1 MIVAT
6 YNGVR
11 VRCYIEDNGIRIH
24 RMDDA
29 VYQTCGFAQGRWVY
43 STEILDMFI
52 GELWADE
59 VSEVETNSVTPR
71 ASAESTPCDNG
82 IDSSGQKSM
91 PAAKGASQSLHRD
104 PECRRITGKDG
115 GMEMGARR
123 SGSRIFIVMLAILA
137 FTLIVVGTVLIA
149 TGRLCITSSHR
160 PVDRYEGAS
169 GAGEAGLS
177 ADLAAIL
184 AFTLIVVGTVLI
196 ATGRLCI
203 TSSHRPVDRYE
214 GASGAGEAGLSADLA
229 AMVDADSDG
238 IADNDDV
245 LAAAL
250 AYIQTRPHYKSVY
263 YPSGYP
269 DDEHGVCTDVVAIAC
284 REAGYD
290 LQALVA
296 ADVARRPGYP
306 DDEHGVCT
314 DVVAIACREA
324 GYDLQALVAADVARR
339 PEAYAIE
346 IPDPVCTDV
355 VAIACR
361 EAGYDLQALVAA
373 DVARRPEAYAI
384 EIPDPAIDFRRT
396 PNLRVF
402 FDAHA
407 QRLTS
412 DARNISEWR
421 GGDIVLYEGHI
432 GIVSD
437 RRNERGVPYLIH
449 QSGPL
454 QLRYEEDKLQSYGHI
469 VGHYRLNPTCRAL
482 LS

>member
-1 MIVAT
+1 MD
-6 YNGVR
+6 VR
-11 VRCYIEDNGIRIH
+11 K
-24 RMDDA
+24 
-29 VYQTCGFAQGRWVY
+29 RW
-43 STEILDMFI
+43 
-52 GELWADE
+52 
-59 VSEVETNSVTPR
+59 
-71 ASAESTPCDNG
+71 
-82 IDSSGQKSM
+82 K
-91 PAAKGASQSLHRD
+91 
-104 PECRRITGKDG
+104 
-115 GMEMGARR
+115 
-123 SGSRIFIVMLAILA
+123 RIFVAAVAMLACVL
-137 FTLIVVGTVLIA
+137 FIVVVARIA

-169 GAGEAGLS
+169 GAGDAGLS
-177 ADLAAIL
+177 ADPAA
-184 AFTLIVVGTVLI
+184 T
-196 ATGRLCI
+196 
-203 TSSHRPVDRYE
+203 
-214 GASGAGEAGLSADLA
+214 
-229 AMVDADSDG
+229 VDADADG
-238 IADNDDV
+238 IADNGDV

-296 ADVARRPGYP
+296 ADVARRP
-306 DDEHGVCT
+306 
-314 DVVAIACREA
+314 
-324 GYDLQALVAADVARR
+324 
-339 PEAYAIE
+339 
-346 IPDPVCTDV
+346 
-355 VAIACR
+355 
-361 EAGYDLQALVAA
+361 
-373 DVARRPEAYAI
+373 EAYAI

-396 PNLRVF
+396 PNLKVF

-449 QSGPL
+449 HSGPL

-469 VGHYRLNPTCRAL
+469 VGHYRLDPTCLAL
-482 LS
+482 LSQGVDSHNAVIQFGQLFKGGAAMKINGLMFFDIDGALARGVISARYRACAAIASRSQAAQPATLPS

>member
-1 MIVAT
+1 
-6 YNGVR
+6 
-11 VRCYIEDNGIRIH
+11 
-24 RMDDA
+24 
-29 VYQTCGFAQGRWVY
+29 
-43 STEILDMFI
+43 
-52 GELWADE
+52 
-59 VSEVETNSVTPR
+59 
-71 ASAESTPCDNG
+71 
-82 IDSSGQKSM
+82 
-91 PAAKGASQSLHRD
+91 
-104 PECRRITGKDG
+104 
-115 GMEMGARR
+115 MGARR
-123 SGSRIFIVMLAILA
+123 SGSHIFIVMLAILA
-137 FTLIVVGTVLIA
+137 FTLIVVGAVLIA

-160 PVDRYEGAS
+160 LVDRYEGAS

-177 ADLAAIL
+177 ADLAA
-184 AFTLIVVGTVLI
+184 T
-196 ATGRLCI
+196 
-203 TSSHRPVDRYE
+203 
-214 GASGAGEAGLSADLA
+214 
-229 AMVDADSDG
+229 VDADSDG
-238 IADNDDV
+238 IVDNGDV

-296 ADVARRPGYP
+296 ADVARRP
-306 DDEHGVCT
+306 
-314 DVVAIACREA
+314 
-324 GYDLQALVAADVARR
+324 
-339 PEAYAIE
+339 
-346 IPDPVCTDV
+346 
-355 VAIACR
+355 
-361 EAGYDLQALVAA
+361 
-373 DVARRPEAYAI
+373 EAYAI

-396 PNLRVF
+396 PNLKVF

-449 QSGPL
+449 HSGPL

-469 VGHYRLNPTCRAL
+469 VGHYRLDPTCLAL
-482 LS
+482 LSQGADSHNSAT

>member
-1 MIVAT
+1 MD
-6 YNGVR
+6 VR
-11 VRCYIEDNGIRIH
+11 K
-24 RMDDA
+24 
-29 VYQTCGFAQGRWVY
+29 RW
-43 STEILDMFI
+43 
-52 GELWADE
+52 
-59 VSEVETNSVTPR
+59 
-71 ASAESTPCDNG
+71 
-82 IDSSGQKSM
+82 K
-91 PAAKGASQSLHRD
+91 
-104 PECRRITGKDG
+104 
-115 GMEMGARR
+115 
-123 SGSRIFIVMLAILA
+123 RIFVAAAAMLACVLS
-137 FTLIVVGTVLIA
+137 IVVVARIA

-177 ADLAAIL
+177 ADL
-184 AFTLIVVGTVLI
+184 T
-196 ATGRLCI
+196 AT
-203 TSSHRPVDRYE
+203 
-214 GASGAGEAGLSADLA
+214 
-229 AMVDADSDG
+229 VDA
-238 IADNDDV
+238 V
-245 LAAAL
+245 AAAL

-296 ADVARRPGYP
+296 ADVARRP
-306 DDEHGVCT
+306 
-314 DVVAIACREA
+314 
-324 GYDLQALVAADVARR
+324 
-339 PEAYAIE
+339 
-346 IPDPVCTDV
+346 
-355 VAIACR
+355 
-361 EAGYDLQALVAA
+361 
-373 DVARRPEAYAI
+373 EAYAI

-396 PNLRVF
+396 PNLKVF

-449 QSGPL
+449 HSGPF

-469 VGHYRLNPTCRAL
+469 VGHYRLDPTCFAL
-482 LS
+482 LSQGADSHNSAT

>member
-1 MIVAT
+1 
-6 YNGVR
+6 
-11 VRCYIEDNGIRIH
+11 
-24 RMDDA
+24 MDDA
-29 VYQTCGFAQGRWVY
+29 VYQTCGFDQGRWVY
-43 STEILDMFI
+43 STEIMDMFI

-59 VSEVETNSVTPR
+59 VSEAEANSVTPR
-71 ASAESTPCDNG
+71 VAAESTPCDNG
-82 IDSSGQKSM
+82 IDSSGQNDAGGAGRASKS
-91 PAAKGASQSLHRD
+91 HRD
-104 PECRRITGKDG
+104 PECRRIAGEDG
-115 GMEMGARR
+115 GMETGARR

-137 FTLIVVGTVLIA
+137 FTLVAVGAVLIA

-177 ADLAAIL
+177 ADLAA
-184 AFTLIVVGTVLI
+184 T
-196 ATGRLCI
+196 
-203 TSSHRPVDRYE
+203 
-214 GASGAGEAGLSADLA
+214 
-229 AMVDADSDG
+229 VDADADG
-238 IADNDDV
+238 IADNGDV

-250 AYIQTRPHYKSVY
+250 AYIQIRPHYKSVY

-269 DDEHGVCTDVVAIAC
+269 DDEHG
-284 REAGYD
+284 
-290 LQALVA
+290 
-296 ADVARRPGYP
+296 
-306 DDEHGVCT
+306 
-314 DVVAIACREA
+314 
-324 GYDLQALVAADVARR
+324 
-339 PEAYAIE
+339 
-346 IPDPVCTDV
+346 VCTDV

-396 PNLRVF
+396 PNLKVF

-407 QRLTS
+407 QRLVD
-412 DARNISEWR
+412 DADEITEWR

-449 QSGPL
+449 HSGPF

-469 VGHYRLNPTCRAL
+469 IGHYRLDPTCLAL